1 MRIRNFRL
9 LFISAGA
16 AVLVAGIKFCLH
28 LAGLEGIELGSLHTS
43 VIAGTIF
50 VVGFLLSTSI
60 ADYKESE
67 RIPAEFS
74 ATIENMAEDARRI
87 HANYPGFDLAA
98 FRAKLSQILR
108 NFKADVRNGTHEA
121 HNHIYDLHGF
131 FHEMEKANVP
141 PNFITKLKQE
151 QATLTKN
158 LFRVSYIQRI
168 TVIPSASILT
178 YAIVTLA
185 LTLLLFTEIE
195 PFYGGL
201 GIVMIITLILVY
213 IVMLIRLIST
223 PFHTEGRTQDDVSM
237 FLIDEVDG
245 RLSDDK

>member
-1 MRIRNFRL
+1 MRIKNFRL
-9 LFISAGA
+9 LFLSAGA
-16 AVLVAGIKFCLH
+16 ALAVAGIKFGLH
-28 LAGLEGIELGSLHTS
+28 SAGLEGVELGSLHTS

-74 ATIENMAEDARRI
+74 ATIENMAEDSRRI
-87 HANYPGFDLAA
+87 HANYPDFDLDGL
-98 FRAKLSQILR
+98 RATLSQILR
-108 NFKADVRNGTHEA
+108 NFKNDVRNGTHEA
-121 HNHIYDLHGF
+121 HNHIYDLHAYF
-131 FHEMEKANVP
+131 YEMEKANVP

-151 QATLTKN
+151 QASLTKN
-158 LFRVSYIQRI
+158 LFRVNYIQRI

-178 YAIVTLA
+178 YVIVTLA
-185 LTLLLFTEIE
+185 ITLLLFTDIE

-201 GIVMIITLILVY
+201 GLTMIITLILVY
-213 IVMLIRLIST
+213 IVLLIRLIST

-245 RLSDDK
+245 RLRSDK